1 MTPAPR
7 VSVIIATYNWSSV
20 LRYSIESVLA
30 QSFTGFEL
38 LVVGDGCTDDSADVV
53 ASFGDSRIHWH
64 NLPENS
70 GNQSAPN
77 NEGLRLA
84 SGEYAAY
91 LGHDDIWH
99 PQHLAL
105 LVRALDETRADFAY
119 TWLQMIGPETAPG
132 RERVRLLTGVAP
144 GGIHDPSMAI
154 PPSSVMHRRE
164 AGLAIGG
171 WKDYRTIQLPPD
183 SEFIYRAS
191 QQGMRFTSVPELT
204 VFKFNASWRKNS
216 YVERPSH
223 EQRECLRRMREEP
236 DFRAHE
242 LQAIIA
248 GMIRQHPEGMPRI
261 DLSADVPLGEI
272 VRRNR
277 RLRGLKEGGAS
288 TLKPR
293 PLPARLELASPEAD
307 AFLGH
312 GWSVPESGW
321 RWTDGP
327 EAQIVFSLG
336 SLEVCTLRVSLYPLL
351 IPRRVDAQSVRAL
364 MNGHEIAT
372 WNVAGDCWQECVAA
386 VPQDCLAP
394 INTLTL
400 ELPAA
405 VSPLQLGISADAREL
420 GVRAAWLELHPAS
433 ATPG

>member
-1 MTPAPR
+1 MTSPPR
-7 VSVIIATYNWSSV
+7 VSIIIATYNWSSV

-30 QSFTGFEL
+30 QTFSDFEL
-38 LVVGDGCTDDSADVV
+38 LVMGDGCTDDSAAV
-53 ASFGDSRIHWH
+53 ALSFSDSRVHWH

-84 SGEYAAY
+84 RGEYVAY

-105 LVRALDETRADFAY
+105 LVRALDETGADFAY
-119 TWLQMIGPETAPG
+119 TWLQMIGPEIGPG
-132 RERVRLLTGVAP
+132 LERVRLLTGVTP
-144 GGIHDPSMAI
+144 GGVHDPSMAI
-154 PPSSVMHRRE
+154 PPSSVMHRRD

-191 QQGMRFTSVPELT
+191 EQGMRFTCVPELT
-204 VFKFNASWRKNS
+204 VFKFNASWRRNS

-223 EQRECLRRMREEP
+223 EQQQCLRRMREEP

-248 GMIRQHPEGMPRI
+248 GMIRQHPEGVARI
-261 DLSADVPLGEI
+261 QISEDVPPGEI

-277 RLRGLKEGGAS
+277 RLRGLEDADAG
-288 TLKPR
+288 TLEPK
-293 PLPARLELASPEAD
+293 PLPARLGLAGPEAD
-307 AFLGH
+307 AFLSH

-327 EAQIVFSLG
+327 AAEVIFSLG
-336 SLEVCTLRVSLYPLL
+336 ILEDSTLRMSLYPFLR
-351 IPRRVDAQSVRAL
+351 PERAEAQPVRVL
-364 MNGHEIAT
+364 MNGHELAT
-372 WNVAGDCWQECVAA
+372 WSVAGDCWQECVSA
-386 VPQDCLAP
+386 VPREFLAP
-394 INTLTL
+394 VSRLTL

-405 VSPLQLGISADAREL
+405 VSPLRLGISADAREL
-420 GVRAAWLELHPAS
+420 GVRAAWLELQPAS
-433 ATPG
+433 TGPR

>member
-1 MTPAPR
+1 
-7 VSVIIATYNWSSV
+7 
-20 LRYSIESVLA
+20 
-30 QSFTGFEL
+30 
-38 LVVGDGCTDDSADVV
+38 
-53 ASFGDSRIHWH
+53 
-64 NLPENS
+64 
-70 GNQSAPN
+70 
-77 NEGLRLA
+77 
-84 SGEYAAY
+84 
-91 LGHDDIWH
+91 
-99 PQHLAL
+99 
-105 LVRALDETRADFAY
+105 
-119 TWLQMIGPETAPG
+119 
-132 RERVRLLTGVAP
+132 
-144 GGIHDPSMAI
+144 
-154 PPSSVMHRRE
+154 
-164 AGLAIGG
+164 
-171 WKDYRTIQLPPD
+171 
-183 SEFIYRAS
+183 
-191 QQGMRFTSVPELT
+191 
-204 VFKFNASWRKNS
+204 
-216 YVERPSH
+216 
-223 EQRECLRRMREEP
+223 
-236 DFRAHE
+236 
-242 LQAIIA
+242 
-248 GMIRQHPEGMPRI
+248 MIRQHPEGMPRI

>member
-1 MTPAPR
+1 MTTTPR

-20 LRYSIESVLA
+20 LRYSMESVLA
-30 QSFTGFEL
+30 QTFTDFEL
-38 LVVGDGCTDDSADVV
+38 LVVGDGCTDDSAQVA
-53 ASFGDSRIHWH
+53 ASFGDSRIRWH

-84 SGEYAAY
+84 RGEYAAY

-105 LVRALDETRADFAY
+105 LVRALEETGADFAY
-119 TWLQMIGPETAPG
+119 TWLQMLGPEAPG

-144 GGIHDPSMAI
+144 GGAHDPSMAI
-154 PPSSVMHRRE
+154 PPSSVMHRRD

-236 DFRAHE
+236 DFRATE

-248 GMIRQHPEGMPRI
+248 GMIRQHPEGVPRI
-261 DLSADVPLGEI
+261 QLSEDVPPGEI

-277 RLRGLKEGGAS
+277 RLRGLKDAGSIPLEP
-288 TLKPR
+288 K

-321 RWTDGP
+321 RWTDGS
-327 EAQIVFSLG
+327 EALIVFASG
-336 SLEVCTLRVSLYPLL
+336 SPENSTLRMSLYPLL
-351 IPRRVDAQSVRAL
+351 IPGRVDTQLVRVL

-372 WNVAGDCWQECVAA
+372 WHVAGDCWQEHVAA
-386 VPQDCLAP
+386 VPRECLTP
-394 INTLTL
+394 VNTLTL

-405 VSPLQLGISADAREL
+405 VSPLQLGLSADAREL
-420 GVRAAWLELHPAS
+420 GVRAAWLELQPAPDS
-433 ATPG
+433 PS